1 MLVHFTVNG
10 TDHSLDV
17 HAGELLR
24 TALRR
29 LRYYS
34 VKFGD
39 EHALTGADA
48 VLLTMTPDRPRS
60 YRLVNSGSMLVRKI
74 QPCGRGKSRSMISKS
89 NASLGILFI
98 FIECYNLTF
107 SSKCL

>member
-48 VLLTMTPDRPRS
+48 VLLTMTPDQPRS
-60 YRLVNSGSMLVRKI
+60 T
-74 QPCGRGKSRSMISKS
+74 
-89 NASLGILFI
+89 A
-98 FIECYNLTF
+98 
-107 SSKCL
+107 